1 MNIEKKPSAAEWMPA
16 LDPSQIAVVLVNTSH
31 PGNIGATARAMKN
44 MGLTQ
49 LILVDPEDFPS
60 GAATARAVSAVDILE
75 NARVVST
82 LEEAVADCGL
92 IIGTSARSRKLPW
105 PMLDGESCADKV
117 FLEPQKTT
125 IDLSAIQIKEVD
137 FSKLNSN
144 NLYEFEL
151 PISKKIVKIKLLTH
165 KDELAINADIQ
176 AMNRLS
182 KGKDSVSQD
191 VSTRLRYMIQEV
203 DGNSERGFINKWVQN
218 NLLARDSRA
227 IRNFVKEISPDLDLK
242 YEFTS
247 EITGETEALDIPFGI
262 GFFYPTE

>member
-1 MNIEKKPSAAEWMPA
+1 MANFEFPTEVIE
-16 LDPSQIAVVLVNTSH
+16 LPSQGKVYPEGHPLSKGTVEIKYMTAKEEDILASQNLIRRGVVLDKLFESVVVEPGLDIGDIFIGDKNAILLATRVLGYGKDYQVEVN
-31 PGNIGATARAMKN
+31 
-44 MGLTQ
+44 
-49 LILVDPEDFPS
+49 DPF
-60 GAATARAVSAVDILE
+60 T
-75 NARVVST
+75 
-82 LEEAVADCGL
+82 
-92 IIGTSARSRKLPW
+92 
-105 PMLDGESCADKV
+105 
-117 FLEPQKTT
+117 LEPQKVI
-125 IDLSAIQIKEVD
+125 IDLSAIQIKEID

-151 PISKKIVKIKLLTH
+151 PLSKKTIKIKLLTH

-182 KGKDSVSQD
+182 KGKDVVSQD

-227 IRNFVKEISPDLDLK
+227 IRNFTKEISPDLDLK

-247 EITGETEALDIPFGI
+247 EITGEKEALDIPFGI
-262 GFFYPTE
+262 GFFYPAE